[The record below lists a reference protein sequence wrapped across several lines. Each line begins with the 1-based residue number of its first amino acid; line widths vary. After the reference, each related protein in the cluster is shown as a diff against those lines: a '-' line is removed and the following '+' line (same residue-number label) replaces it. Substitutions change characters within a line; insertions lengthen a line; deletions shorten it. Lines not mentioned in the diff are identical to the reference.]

1 MHSRYNSG
9 VRSVQNRIVHTNS
22 VTRRNEIPSKTRS
35 TFEVTLS
42 AKKMEVPPEFITA
55 KHLQTCLQMH
65 CKYQQRIFYPFQFIS
80 PALTR
85 SPAFSI
91 LYIAYLIY

>member
-1 MHSRYNSG
+1 MLHIADTIVVLEVSRIESYT
-9 VRSVQNRIVHTNS
+9 RIRTS

-65 CKYQQRIFYPFQFIS
+65 CKYQQRIFHPFQHN
-80 PALTR
+80 P
-85 SPAFSI
+85 
-91 LYIAYLIY
+91 YLLR